1 MTPVKADR
9 QADFESFIGEVIDPA
24 VQRVRPQL
32 GPLWR
37 VLRPA
42 GPSEGAATYAL
53 LFYGDATLDDWDLGA
68 LFDEAYGSEEG
79 SRRGEEFMSF
89 LVGEQAVHEFSSGL
103 SQE

>member
-68 LFDEAYGSEEG
+68 RLEPGVTHPSPRAP
-79 SRRGEEFMSF
+79 RRAGAGAAQ
-89 LVGEQAVHEFSSGL
+89 VRR
-103 SQE
+103 